1 MNRDSSSLFSALIF
15 VIGLKGLSPPPPL
28 VSSLQA
34 GVSAWRLCQ
43 KARGLVS
50 GSDQRLSNRPEEK
63 LSDTDWFRSRLVMGM
78 RSDPV
83 S

>member
-1 MNRDSSSLFSALIF
+1 MNRDSSLLFSALIF
-15 VIGLKGLSPPPPL
+15 VIGLKSLSPPPPL

-43 KARGLVS
+43 EARGLVS
-50 GSDQRLSNRPEEK
+50 ESDQRLSNRSEEK
-63 LSDTDWFRSRLVMGM
+63 LSGTDWFRSRLVMEM
-78 RSDPV
+78 SPDSV